1 MATSIIITMAALTLV
16 LVAAWLI
23 LRGVSSMGMTK
34 SRGGRLEITE
44 TIAVGSRERIV
55 IIRCDDKELLLGVT
69 ANSIQQLDTGSDQDR

>member
-1 MATSIIITMAALTLV
+1 MNTSIIMTMAALALV

-34 SRGGRLEITE
+34 SRGGRLEILE

-55 IIRCDDKELLLGVT
+55 IVRCDEKEYMLGVT
-69 ANSIQQLDTGSDQDR
+69 ASNIQQLERLSEPS